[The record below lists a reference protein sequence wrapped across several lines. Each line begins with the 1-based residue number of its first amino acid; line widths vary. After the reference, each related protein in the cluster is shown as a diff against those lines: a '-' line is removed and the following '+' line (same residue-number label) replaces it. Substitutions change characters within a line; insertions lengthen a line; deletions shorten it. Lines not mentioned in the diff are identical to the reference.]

1 MFELRVQQNIDTI
14 VSLLYSLGLIAIKW
28 RQLESL
34 DSSGSRIRLRP
45 PVLQGP
51 AVLYYQIFSNQLVQR

>member
-1 MFELRVQQNIDTI
+1 MCVLRVQQNANTF
-14 VSLLYSLGLIAIKW
+14 VSLLYNLGLIGTKW
-28 RQLESL
+28 GQFESL

-51 AVLYYQIFSNQLVQR
+51 AILDYQIFSHQLVQ